1 MDDIFGFL
9 ILGSMIALVVGLF
22 KPSAF
27 SRFIKKPTQKKVGLI
42 LGGLLFV
49 SFIGLGLTADTKTT
63 TNQETNTPSEEAVQ
77 AETTNSTIPTSTPQ
91 EITIDKSLTHKDL
104 LAMSSKPKEIIG
116 KTFEMD
122 LYLEQQPT
130 DISAEFIT
138 QTDTN
143 DINTILM
150 TCNMK
155 TSDLAKLDGASAQK
169 AIYDK
174 TYRVEVTFREFNDLA
189 GPYFK
194 ADCVLE

>member
-1 MDDIFGFL
+1 MDDLFGFL
-9 ILGSMIALVVGLF
+9 ILGSLIALVVGLV
-22 KPSAF
+22 KPGVF
-27 SRFIKKPTQKKVGLI
+27 SRFVKNPTRKKVMLI

-49 SFIGLGLTADTKTT
+49 SFIGLGMTADPKTS
-63 TNQETNTPSEEAVQ
+63 TNIPTEEAAQ
-77 AETTNSTIPTSTPQ
+77 AETTNSTIPNSTPE
-91 EITIDKSLTHKDL
+91 EIITDKFLTHKDL
-104 LAMSSKPKEIIG
+104 LAMSSKPNEIIG

-174 TYRVEVTFREFNDLA
+174 TYHVEVTFKEFNDLA

-194 ADCVLE
+194 ADCALK